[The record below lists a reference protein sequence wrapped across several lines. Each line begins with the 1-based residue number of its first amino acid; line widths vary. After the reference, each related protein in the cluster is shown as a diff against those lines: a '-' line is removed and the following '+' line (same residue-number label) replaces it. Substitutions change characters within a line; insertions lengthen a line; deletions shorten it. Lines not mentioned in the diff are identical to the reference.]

1 MDIKRLKTLNKSNDE
16 YYTPR
21 EVWGNIDAYLPKDRV
36 VWECFYNKDS
46 HSAEHLR
53 GLGCTV
59 VYEDVDFFDSDFGEI
74 IVTNPPFSMKEK
86 VMTRLHELDKP
97 FILLLPIHSVCTRFV
112 KTLFKNTLQIIIPDT
127 RIHYES
133 KDENGNMRTLKRT
146 SFDSVYVCYKMNL
159 PRDMLWL

>member
-1 MDIKRLKTLNKSNDE
+1 MCCEFARLPGV
-16 YYTPR
+16 YTPR

-36 VWECFYNKDS
+36 VWECFYSKDS
-46 HSAEHLR
+46 CSAEHLR
-53 GLGCTV
+53 SFGCKV
-59 VYEDVDFFDSDFGEI
+59 VYQDVDFFDSDFGEI

-86 VMTRLHELDKP
+86 VMTRLLELDKP
-97 FILLLPIHSVCTRFV
+97 FILLLPVHSVCTRFV
-112 KTLFKNTLQIIIPDT
+112 KNLFKNTLQIIIPNT

-133 KDENGNMRTLKRT
+133 KDDNGNMRTLKRT